1 MFVDAC
7 RVDLKTD
14 ELMQDIIRSHFKQHT
29 ILAVTHRLDT
39 ILDFDWVLVM
49 EDGSLIE
56 IGSPRELLARRSAF
70 KDLFDSSGTAILKE
84 A

>member
-1 MFVDAC
+1 M
-7 RVDLKTD
+7 
-14 ELMQDIIRSHFKQHT
+14 
-29 ILAVTHRLDT
+29 THRLDT
-39 ILDFDWVLVM
+39 ILDFDRVLVM

-56 IGSPRELLARRSAF
+56 IGSPRELLARQSAF